1 MLIVEVI
8 TAPSSVLGSGTG
20 AGADRT
26 GGGGIFF
33 LPGLSFLFTSGAVR
47 GKDRMLPLKRS
58 REVGYII

>member
-1 MLIVEVI
+1 MKVLLMLVEAI

-20 AGADRT
+20 AGAERT

-47 GKDRMLPLKRS
+47 EKDRMLHLK
-58 REVGYII
+58 

>member
-47 GKDRMLPLKRS
+47 EEDRMLPLK
-58 REVGYII
+58 